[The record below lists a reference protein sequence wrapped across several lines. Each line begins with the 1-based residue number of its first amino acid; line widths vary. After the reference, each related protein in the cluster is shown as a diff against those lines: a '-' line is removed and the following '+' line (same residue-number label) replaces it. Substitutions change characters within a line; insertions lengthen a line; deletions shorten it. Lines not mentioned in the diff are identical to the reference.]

1 MHQRPTP
8 SLPTLPCAVA
18 EARLSDVVAPFRP
31 CRARTRARRCWA
43 TAVPTARSGCRPCAP
58 LLAVWCPT
66 SPPSPLPHHT
76 GFKTGVAPSPP
87 PFLLLEHDSSDACPH
102 RPSPIAVTGKPQ
114 KLPLFKPPSPS
125 PPPPPHG
132 ELDPR
137 TLFSPRPSGPSPPR
151 SLLQLQGLIATI
163 PAHQALPL
171 PRNINEPPPFSPPPS
186 PSTACPGEPL
196 PPPPCSTPPPSSPR
210 AQGENLTDSQ
220 SPSCAHLPCRGAFP
234 WLGWAGPIG

>member
-125 PPPPPHG
+125 PPPPRPTVSSTRAPFFLLGQVVPH
-132 ELDPR
+132 L
-137 TLFSPRPSGPSPPR
+137 LVPSSSCRASLPPSPPTR
-151 SLLQLQGLIATI
+151 LCRCLGTSTSRR
-163 PAHQALPL
+163 H
-171 PRNINEPPPFSPPPS
+171 SPPPPHRRQPARVS
-186 PSTACPGEPL
+186 PSLRHLVRRHPQAPLVLKGKTLPTA
-196 PPPPCSTPPPSSPR
+196 SRHR
-210 AQGENLTDSQ
+210 AHTYRAAG
-220 SPSCAHLPCRGAFP
+220 RFP
-234 WLGWAGPIG
+234 GWAGLGR